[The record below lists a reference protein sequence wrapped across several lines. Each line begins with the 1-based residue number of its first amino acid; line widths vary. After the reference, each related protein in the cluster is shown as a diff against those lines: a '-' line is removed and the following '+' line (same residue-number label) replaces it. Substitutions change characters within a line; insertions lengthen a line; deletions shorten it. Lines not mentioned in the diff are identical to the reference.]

1 MQNEKQET
9 VIFGEWED
17 ILAVMISGR
26 RFEYEGVEYHY
37 QRDEPKGFQWHQ
49 GTKDG
54 KLCEDGGFIGNM
66 DAVSKLLVGSEL
78 IEVDPQFIRVDT
90 LLLVSD
96 DLDAFSTDS
105 TTVPKKR
112 YFSHWHK
119 GRVRTF
125 KNGATSLTSH
135 GTMGWH
141 HWKVAPG
148 GK

>member
-37 QRDEPKGFQWHQ
+37 QRDEPKGFQWYQ
-49 GTKDG
+49 KTKDG
-54 KLCEDGGFIGNM
+54 KPYQDGGFIGNM

-78 IEVDPQFIRVDT
+78 IEVDPEFIRVDT

-96 DLDAFSTDS
+96 DSDAFSTDS
-105 TTVPKKR
+105 QAVPQKR
-112 YFSHWHK
+112 YFSHWNK
-119 GRVRTF
+119 GRVCTF
-125 KNGATSLTSH
+125 QDGATSLTSDE
-135 GTMGWH
+135 TIAWH
-141 HWKVAPG
+141 HWEFANQG
-148 GK
+148 